1 MYLSF
6 DLLRALQ
13 VQQVF
18 PKEGVKQ
25 QGLIDSLDAHFIL
38 SCYTFVDTGEHVK
51 CISHD
56 LLIWMRRQRVS
67 DT

>member
-1 MYLSF
+1 MQLTF
-6 DLLRALQ
+6 DLLQALQ

-18 PKEGVKQ
+18 HKEGVKQ
-25 QGLIDSLDAHFIL
+25 QELINSLNMHL
-38 SCYTFVDTGEHVK
+38 SIGCYTFVDTGEHVK